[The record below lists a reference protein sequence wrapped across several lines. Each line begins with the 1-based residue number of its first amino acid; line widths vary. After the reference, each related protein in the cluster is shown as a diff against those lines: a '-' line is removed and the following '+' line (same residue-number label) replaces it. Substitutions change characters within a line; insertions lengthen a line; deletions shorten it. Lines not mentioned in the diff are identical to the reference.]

1 MGPVET
7 PGMVEL
13 HAYGADCRVLGTVG
27 LEYARLSDQLNRTD
41 ELRIRDV
48 RIEDLVDG
56 HVVDM
61 AELVVAHN
69 EELCAVIAA
78 GPRGDIERR
87 LTTRTT
93 RVEIETGPYRIEGRV
108 HGPPGGN
115 PFASVLRRGI
125 WVPLTDSVVTY
136 RRGEEDAWERIATLL
151 VNRNLMRLF
160 REF

>member
-13 HAYGADCRVLGTVG
+13 HAYGADCLVFGAVG
-27 LEYARLSDQLNRTD
+27 LEDARLSDQLNRTN
-41 ELRIRDV
+41 ELRILDV

-56 HVVDM
+56 HVIEM
-61 AELVVAHN
+61 PELVVAHD
-69 EELCAVIAA
+69 ELCAVWAA
-78 GPRGDIERR
+78 GPRGDIARR
-87 LTTRTT
+87 LTTRTA
-93 RVEIETGPYRIEGRV
+93 RVEIEIGPYRVEGRV

-115 PFASVLRRGI
+115 PFASVLRRGT

-151 VNRNLMRLF
+151 VNRHLMLLF
-160 REF
+160 REL